1 MKRTN
6 IHIFA
11 VLALLLGLAACTQ
24 DEAGFLPKGAEGTS
38 IVFTAT
44 GLNPAATATAG
55 TRAPVDGNWEGLQ
68 DGAAAETLEGELDDE
83 VRVGHVG
90 RRLFC
95 PFGRGHEARTEEV
108 AKARILE
115 LLGLLKAVEVEV
127 IEREARDGIGLD
139 ELVEEWSYGIDGAS
153 EASVASREFK
163 MLDAIGLYA
172 EMRGEGQ
179 DDVRLLDAVSQLRE
193 EACR

>member
-1 MKRTN
+1 MGDER
-6 IHIFA
+6 FA
-11 VLALLLGLAACTQ
+11 ERG
-24 DEAGFLPKGAEGTS
+24 ES
-38 IVFTAT
+38 
-44 GLNPAATATAG
+44 
-55 TRAPVDGNWEGLQ
+55 LQ

-139 ELVEEWSYGIDGAS
+139 EREGGALHGAGKAEAAQHGANERRLACTEVALKAHGQTVPGNRARFLRDGVGKTGAELVGVVGMGKRRFKSKGCHVGPSEPWSQNFNFS
-153 EASVASREFK
+153 P
-163 MLDAIGLYA
+163 
-172 EMRGEGQ
+172 
-179 DDVRLLDAVSQLRE
+179 
-193 EACR
+193 